1 MNILIKNTTI
11 VDKRS
16 KFNNSNVD
24 ILVIDGIITEIKNIN
39 IEEHNSKIKIVDYKN
54 CYVSP
59 GWFDFHVNFCDPGLE
74 NRDTIENGI
83 NSSIKGFTMFKLC
96 QIQN

>member
-24 ILVIDGIITEIKNIN
+24 ILVIDGIITEMKKK
-39 IEEHNSKIKIVDYKN
+39 SKY
-54 CYVSP
+54 
-59 GWFDFHVNFCDPGLE
+59 
-74 NRDTIENGI
+74 R
-83 NSSIKGFTMFKLC
+83 
-96 QIQN
+96 